1 MSENG
6 EGEMLEERL
15 QADFSKGIIAEE
27 GPLAM
32 GLCYLR
38 HLACKN
44 PPSAAAKALVM
55 ACRYAQ
61 HLFRVRF
68 GREELHDVFSIY
80 AGMPAELIVEVA
92 ASLSLNPAFIE
103 KARSYRKEHNL
114 SYCTVDIC
122 TRDVSCLVDAFI
134 ETHRT
139 ELEEYGIRIGRV
151 RGNTLE
157 ERGGVFTGGAKI
169 PVMLMTKPLYL
180 DLRIPYLTG
189 KDEHRLYKGFM
200 PNIVLV

>member
-1 MSENG
+1 MPENCGG
-6 EGEMLEERL
+6 ETLEARL
-15 QADFSKGIIAEE
+15 QADFSKGLIAEQ

-38 HLACKN
+38 HLARRN
-44 PPSAAAKALVM
+44 PLSAAAKAISM

-68 GREELHDVFSIY
+68 WKEDLHDVFSIY
-80 AGMPAELIVEVA
+80 EGMPARLIGEAA
-92 ASLSLNPAFIE
+92 ASLTLNPRFIE
-103 KARSYRKEHNL
+103 KAYAHREEHNL
-114 SYCTVDIC
+114 DYCTVDIC
-122 TRDVSCLVDAFI
+122 TRDASCLVEAFI
-134 ETHRT
+134 KSHNGM
-139 ELEEYGIRIGRV
+139 LENAGIRIGRV
-151 RGNTLE
+151 TANTLE
-157 ERGGVFTGGAKI
+157 ERGGVFTGDAKT

-189 KDEHRLYKGFM
+189 KDEYRLYRGFM